1 MPNIDK
7 LNNVAIANMS
17 SVDGH
22 NASAIDSINGQTLVT
37 ASLLL
42 DQYGANITAA
52 YSVRKLR
59 TAYTGPAMRIRRH
72 SDNVEQDINFDSN
85 GDLDTAAITSFV
97 GANSASVV
105 TWYEQSGQ
113 ASAWNLVQATTSR
126 QPRIT
131 DSSGNIFTVNGKP
144 AIDDTNSGQARMSFD
159 TTFGQAPSAISQPL
173 HTFNVVQYP
182 NTADR
187 ILFDGTSS
195 DIRISAYYGGVYR
208 MYAGTSVNTGT
219 NQTNTQVLVDGS
231 FNGTSSYLFENNV
244 SQGTSL
250 NIGTN
255 TLNAFYLM
263 GLNRSFG
270 QTQEF
275 LIYGAD
281 VTTNRANIADN
292 INTHYSIY

>member
-7 LNNVAIANMS
+7 LNNVAITDMS
-17 SVDGH
+17 SVDG
-22 NASAIDSINGQTLVT
+22 IDACNNIASINGHSLVC

-52 YSVRKLR
+52 YSIRKLR
-59 TAYTGPAMRIRRH
+59 TAYTGSAIRIRRF
-72 SDNVEQDINFDSN
+72 SDNTEQDIGFDSN

-97 GANSASVV
+97 GANDAAIV

-113 ASAWNLVQATTSR
+113 ASNWNLTNSTTTG

-131 DSSGNIFTVNGKP
+131 DSSGNIYTLNGKP
-144 AIDDTNSGQARMSFD
+144 AIKDTSGAHRLSFN
-159 TTFGQAPSAISQPL
+159 TTFGDAPSAITQPF
-173 HTFNVVQYP
+173 HTFNVVLYA
-182 NTADR
+182 NSADKV
-187 ILFDGTSS
+187 LFDGESS
-195 DIRISAYYGGVYR
+195 DVRISAYYGNVYR
-208 MYAGTSVNTGT
+208 MGAGTNVTTGT
-219 NQTNTQVLVDGS
+219 TQNNTQVLVDGS
-231 FNGTSSYLFENNV
+231 FNDSSSYLFENNV

-255 TLNAFYLM
+255 TMNRLYLM
-263 GLNRSFG
+263 GKSRVLG

-281 VTTNRANIADN
+281 VTTNRSNIADN
-292 INTHYSIY
+292 INTYYSIY

>member
-7 LNNVAIANMS
+7 LNNVAVANMS

-59 TAYTGPAMRIRRH
+59 TAYTGSAMRIRRH
-72 SDNVEQDINFDSN
+72 SDNVEQDIGFDSN

-113 ASAWNLVQATTSR
+113 ASTYNLTQPTTSR

-131 DSSGNIFTVNGKP
+131 DSSGNVFTLNGKP
-144 AIDDTNSGQARMSFD
+144 AIDDTNNSAARLSFN
-159 TTFGQAPSAISQPL
+159 TSFGQAPSGINQPF
-173 HTFNVVQYP
+173 HTFNVVSYP
-182 NTADR
+182 STGDR
-187 ILFDGTSS
+187 VLFDGETG
-195 DIRISAYYGGVYR
+195 DCKISAYYGGVYR
-208 MYAGTSVNTGT
+208 MGAGTNVNTGST
-219 NQTNTQVLVDGS
+219 TINTQLLVDGS

-255 TLNAFYLM
+255 NINGFYLM
-263 GLNRSFG
+263 GKSRSFG
-270 QTQEF
+270 KTQEF

-281 VTTNRANIADN
+281 VTTNRSNIADN
-292 INTHYSIY
+292 INTYYSIY

>member
-7 LNNVAIANMS
+7 LNNVAVANMS

-59 TAYTGPAMRIRRH
+59 TAYTGPAMRIRRF
-72 SDNVEQDINFDSN
+72 SDNAEQDINFDSN

-97 GANSASVV
+97 GSNSAAVV

-113 ASAWNLVQATTSR
+113 ASAWNLTQPTTTR

-131 DSSGNIFTVNGKP
+131 DPSGNIFTVNGKP
-144 AIDDTNSGQARMSFD
+144 AIEDNSGAHRLSFN
-159 TTFGQAPSAISQPL
+159 TTFGDAPSAITQPF
-173 HTFNVVQYP
+173 HTFNVVLYT
-182 NTADR
+182 NSADKV
-187 ILFDGTSS
+187 LFDGETA
-195 DIRISAYYGGVYR
+195 DVRISAYYGNVYR
-208 MYAGTSVNTGT
+208 MGAGTNVTTGT
-219 NQTNTQVLVDGS
+219 TQNNTQVLVDGS
-231 FNGTSSYLFENNV
+231 FNDSSSYLFENNV

-250 NIGTN
+250 GIGTN
-255 TLNAFYLM
+255 SMNRLYLM
-263 GLNRSFG
+263 GKGRVLG
-270 QTQEF
+270 KTQEF

-281 VTTNRANIADN
+281 VTTNRSNIADN
-292 INTHYSIY
+292 INTYYSIY

>member
-1 MPNIDK
+1 MSTGIGIG
-7 LNNVAIANMS
+7 IAGDTFQTRAGLS
-17 SVDGH
+17 SG
-22 NASAIDSINGQTLVT
+22 GGG

-42 DQYGANITAA
+42 DQYGADITAA

-59 TAYTGPAMRIRRH
+59 TAYTGASMRIRRF
-72 SDNVEQDINFDSN
+72 SDNSEQDIGFDSDGN
-85 GDLDTAAITSFV
+85 LDTAAITSFV
-97 GANSASVV
+97 GSNSAAVV

-113 ASAWNLVQATTSR
+113 ASAWNLTQATSTR

-131 DSSGNIFTVNGKP
+131 DASGNVFTVNGKP
-144 AIDDTNSGQARMSFD
+144 AIDDTNSGQARLSFN
-159 TTFGQAPSAISQPL
+159 TTFGNAPSAITQPF
-173 HTFNVVQYP
+173 HTFSVVQYP
-182 NTADR
+182 NTSDR
-187 ILFDGTSS
+187 ILFDGESG
-195 DIRISAYYGGVYR
+195 DVRISAYYGGVYR
-208 MYAGTSVNTGT
+208 MYAGSSVNTGT

-255 TLNAFYLM
+255 QMSRLYLM
-263 GLNRSFG
+263 GKSRSFG

-281 VTTNRANIADN
+281 VTTNRSNIADN
-292 INTHYSIY
+292 INTYYSIF

>member
-7 LNNVAIANMS
+7 LNNVAVSNMS

-22 NASAIDSINGQTLVT
+22 SASAIDSINGQTLVT

-52 YSVRKLR
+52 YSIRKLR
-59 TAYTGPAMRIRRH
+59 TAYTGSAMRIRRH
-72 SDNVEQDINFDSN
+72 SDNAEQDIGFDSN

-97 GANSASVV
+97 GANDAAIV

-113 ASAWNLVQATTSR
+113 ASNWNLTNSTTTG

-131 DSSGNIFTVNGKP
+131 DSSGNIYTLNGKP
-144 AIDDTNSGQARMSFD
+144 AIKDTSGPQRLSFN
-159 TTFGQAPSAISQPL
+159 TTFGDAPSAITQPF
-173 HTFNVVQYP
+173 HTFNVVLYA
-182 NTADR
+182 NSADKM
-187 ILFDGTSS
+187 LFDGESG
-195 DIRISAYYGGVYR
+195 DVRISAYYGNVYR
-208 MYAGTSVNTGT
+208 MYAGSAVSTGT
-219 NQTNTQVLVDGS
+219 TQSNTQVLVDGS
-231 FNGTSSYLFENNV
+231 FNDSSSYLFENNV

-255 TLNAFYLM
+255 TMNRLYLM
-263 GLNRSFG
+263 GKSRSLG

-275 LIYGAD
+275 LIYDAD
-281 VTTNRANIADN
+281 VTTNRTNIADN
-292 INTHYSIY
+292 INTYFSIY

>member
-7 LNNVAIANMS
+7 LNNVAVANMS

-59 TAYTGPAMRIRRH
+59 TAYTGPAMRIRRF
-72 SDNVEQDINFDSN
+72 SDNAEQDINFDSN

-97 GANSASVV
+97 GSNSAAVV

-113 ASAWNLVQATTSR
+113 ASAWNLTQPTTTR

-131 DSSGNIFTVNGKP
+131 DSSGNVFTVNGKP
-144 AIDDTNSGQARMSFD
+144 AVDDTNSGQARMSFD
-159 TTFGQAPSAISQPL
+159 TTFGNAPSGISQPF
-173 HTFNVVQYP
+173 HTFSVVEYP
-182 NTADR
+182 NNSDR
-187 ILFDGTSS
+187 ILFDGESG
-195 DIRISAYYGGVYR
+195 DVRISAYYGGVYR
-208 MYAGTSVNTGT
+208 MYAGTNKSTGST
-219 NQTNTQVLVDGS
+219 QTNTQVLVDGS

-244 SQGTSL
+244 SQGTALS
-250 NIGTN
+250 IGTN
-255 TLNAFYLM
+255 GIFGFYLM
-263 GLNRSFG
+263 GKNRSFG

-281 VTTNRANIADN
+281 VTTNRSNIADN
-292 INTHYSIY
+292 INTYYSIY